1 MLTMALSIKT
11 EEADR
16 LARELAAATGESL
29 TEAVTTALRERLER
43 VRARHQVD
51 IMFRMERLAVEYVA
65 LPLQDSRDAEEIVG
79 YDDAGL
85 PA

>member
-1 MLTMALSIKT
+1 MALSIKT

-29 TEAVTTALRERLER
+29 TEAVTVAIRERLFRIRADKDAYLER
-43 VRARHQVD
+43 VRRLQEEFATARVID
-51 IMFRMERLAVEYVA
+51 TRS
-65 LPLQDSRDAEEIVG
+65 DDEIIG
-79 YDDAGL
+79 YDEHGL